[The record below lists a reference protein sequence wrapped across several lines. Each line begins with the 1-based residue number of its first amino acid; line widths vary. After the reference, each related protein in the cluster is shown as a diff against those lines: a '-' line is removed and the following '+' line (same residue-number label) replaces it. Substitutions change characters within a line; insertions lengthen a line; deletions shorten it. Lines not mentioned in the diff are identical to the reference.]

1 MKRSIVNLMKIAT
14 LTVILGISGT
24 VYCKAAVSAPL
35 PATPST
41 NVTGSKDVAKTEN
54 GDKNNENTVFA
65 KKVEDLKKE
74 LSNIKGRNDEMNERV
89 SKSNTQII
97 DTLKKIKS
105 KKGISKKKLR
115 IFNRNEEAIAGKLE
129 SLTKLIDGLREN
141 ADKISFSEK
150 KLNEISKNEGV
161 VKVTDNKAADNK
173 ATDGK
178 ASDNKASDNKTSDN
192 KVADNKASDSKAV
205 DNKASDNKVVDNKTN
220 EIKVTENKAVAE
232 STDNSY
238 YVSVQLES
246 LIWLHLDRNRLFLQI
261 FDVLAEISAL
271 LP

>member
-1 MKRSIVNLMKIAT
+1 MKIAT
-14 LTVILGISGT
+14 LTVILGISGR

-54 GDKNNENTVFA
+54 GDKNNDNTVFA

-173 ATDGK
+173 AADNKASDGK
-178 ASDNKASDNKTSDN
+178 ASDNKAADNKVSDN
-192 KVADNKASDSKAV
+192 KVADNKV
-205 DNKASDNKVVDNKTN
+205 SDNKVVDNKTN